1 MSEQPSTPPGPT
13 VRRPGRKR
21 TILLFVSLALNVA
34 LVGFFAAGAIR
45 HAMWDRGMDRRF
57 DDMPGPVSLIMRDR
71 PDAPEINAIRERFR
85 DPMRDSLAEF
95 RQSRRALGE
104 LMRQPGPVDPVTL
117 DATLDR
123 MEEAGDRLQVLTRE
137 AMSELLPA
145 LPEDKRVRMFR
156 APPLPGPGE
165 ERGHR
170 PGPGGGPGGPDGPDG
185 PGGPEGPGGPDGPE
199 GAPPPE

>member
-1 MSEQPSTPPGPT
+1 MSEQPSTQPGPT
-13 VRRPGRKR
+13 IGRSGRKR

-34 LVGFFAAGAIR
+34 LIGFFAAGAIR
-45 HAMWDRGMDRRF
+45 HAMWDRGMERRF
-57 DDMPGPVSLIMRDR
+57 DDMPGPVSLILRDR

-95 RQSRRALGE
+95 RQSRGALGE
-104 LMRQPGPVDPVTL
+104 LMRQPGPVDRASL

-145 LPEDKRVRMFR
+145 LPEEKRVKMFR

-170 PGPGGGPGGPDGPDG
+170 LGPPDGLDPASGG
-185 PGGPEGPGGPDGPE
+185 PGGPEGV
-199 GAPPPE
+199 PPPE

>member
-1 MSEQPSTPPGPT
+1 MSEQPSTQPGPAI
-13 VRRPGRKR
+13 RRPGRKR

-34 LVGFFAAGAIR
+34 LIGFFAAGAIR
-45 HAMWDRGMDRRF
+45 HAMWDRGMERRF
-57 DDMPGPVSLIMRDR
+57 DEMPGPVSLILRDR

-85 DPMRDSLAEF
+85 DPMRDSLGEF

-104 LMRQPGPVDPVTL
+104 LMRQPGPVDRAAL

-145 LPEDKRVRMFR
+145 LPEDKRIRLFR
-156 APPLPGPGE
+156 APPPPGPGE

-170 PGPGGGPGGPDGPDG
+170 LGPDGPGGPDGPK
-185 PGGPEGPGGPDGPE
+185 